1 MSTNTENKLFLKAS
15 EKIAFDETHRNKL
28 KFNIGRYDDAV
39 IKGKQIYSN
48 IDVARDR
55 AGFIKYKVINNLDNY
70 LIEFEDNF
78 TANGGKIIWAQNS
91 NEALSKILEIVKN
104 HDISSA
110 VKSKSMTTEEIELND
125 SLEKANI
132 EIVET
137 DLGEFIVQQ
146 AGQKPYHIVT
156 PAMHMSKEDV
166 AKLYNKKFST
176 PIELN
181 PTELTL
187 YTRKLLREKFV
198 NSDLGVSGANFLIA
212 DTGSIAVTENEGNA
226 MLTMSFPKV
235 HIAIAGIEKIIPRLE
250 DLDLFWP
257 LLATNGTG
265 QPMTAYNSIISGPR
279 KSNEKDGPE
288 SMYLILLDNGRVNL
302 LKEERQRQALSCI
315 RCGACLNTCPVYK
328 NIGGHTYNT
337 TYSGPIGAV
346 ITPHMQGFKN
356 FKHLSFAST
365 LCGKCTTVCPVKIP
379 LHELLLVNRNHAI
392 KNGFFT
398 FFEKQ
403 SINISS
409 MALSSRKKLDMF
421 SGGTKNILM
430 KMTVAKTWGPRRN
443 LPEIAPKSFS
453 ELWKE
458 KNKDLEDRE

>member
-1 MSTNTENKLFLKAS
+1 MFLKAS
-15 EKIAFDETHRNKL
+15 EKIAFDKIHRDKL
-28 KFNIGRYDDAV
+28 RFNIGRYDTAV
-39 IKGKQIYSN
+39 VKGKQIYSN

-55 AGFIKYKVINNLDNY
+55 AGFFKYKVINELDNF

-91 NEALSKILEIVKN
+91 EEAIDKILEIAKN
-104 HDISSA
+104 HNVKTA
-110 VKSKSMTTEEIELND
+110 VKSKSMTTEEIELNAA
-125 SLEKANI
+125 LEKSDI

-166 AKLYNKKFST
+166 AELYNKKFET
-176 PIELN
+176 PIDLN

-198 NSDLGVSGANFLIA
+198 NADLGVSGAYFLIA
-212 DTGSIAVTENEGNA
+212 DTGSIALTENEGNA

-235 HIAIAGIEKIIPRLE
+235 HIAIAGIEKIIPKIE
-250 DLDLFWP
+250 DLDLYWP
-257 LLATNGTG
+257 LLATSGTG

-288 SMYLILLDNGRVNL
+288 SMYLVLLDNGRTNL

-315 RCGACLNTCPVYK
+315 RCGACLNSCPVYK
-328 NIGGHTYNT
+328 NVGGHTYNT

-346 ITPHMQGFKN
+346 ITPHMQGFKE
-356 FKHLSFAST
+356 FKHLSFASS

-379 LHELLLVNRNHAI
+379 LHELLLLNRNHAI
-392 KNGFFT
+392 KNGYYT
-398 FFEKQ
+398 CFEKQ
-403 SINISS
+403 TINISS
-409 MALSSRKKLDMF
+409 QVLKSRKMLDML

-430 KMTVAKTWGPRRN
+430 KVAVAKAWGPRRD

-453 ELWKE
+453 ELWKQ
-458 KNKDLEDRE
+458 KNKG